1 MRDWLFA
8 YYIMESEQNGE
19 DRAKYGTEL
28 LNKLAYRLSG
38 KKIKGSYERNLRNCR
53 IPIKT

>member
-1 MRDWLFA
+1 MLDWLFA
-8 YYIMESEQNGE
+8 YYIMEYEQNGD

-28 LNKLAYRLSG
+28 LNKLAERLSG